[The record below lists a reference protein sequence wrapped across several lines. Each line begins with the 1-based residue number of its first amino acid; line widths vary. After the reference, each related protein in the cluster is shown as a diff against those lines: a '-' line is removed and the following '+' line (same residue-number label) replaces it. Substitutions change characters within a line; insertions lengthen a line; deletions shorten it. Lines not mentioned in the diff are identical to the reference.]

1 MKSNVNF
8 FTLFSKPSYFDTTT
22 EKGPIFTM
30 KVTFLG
36 TGTSQGVPVIAC
48 NCEVCRSSDHRD
60 NRLRTSTLIETADKT
75 IVVDSGP
82 DFRYQLLREKV
93 KDLDA
98 VLFTHEHKDHIAGLD
113 DIRPFNYLLHKVID
127 VYATERV
134 QTALKRE
141 FYYIFAETKYH
152 GLPQINLHTV
162 NNGEDFKIGETTII
176 PFEVMHHLL
185 PITGYRIGDF
195 TYITDAK
202 TISEQ
207 SFKKIKG
214 TKVLVIN
221 ALQKEPHISHFTLNE
236 AIEFA
241 QKVGA
246 EMTYLTHIS
255 HNLGLHTE
263 VERDLPANIRLA
275 YDGLSFE
282 C

>member
-1 MKSNVNF
+1 MK
-8 FTLFSKPSYFDTTT
+8 
-22 EKGPIFTM
+22 I
-30 KVTFLG
+30 TFLG

-48 NCEVCRSSDHRD
+48 NCEVCLSPDRKN
-60 NRLRTSTLIETADKT
+60 NRLRTSILVELADKT

-82 DFRYQLLREKV
+82 DFRYQLLRAQV

-127 VYATERV
+127 VYATDRV

-141 FYYIFAETKYH
+141 FYYIFADTKYH

-162 NNGEDFKIGETTII
+162 TNGENFQIGENTII

-202 TISEQ
+202 TISDQ
-207 SFKKIKG
+207 SFERIKG
-214 TKVLVIN
+214 TKILVIN
-221 ALQKEPHISHFTLNE
+221 ALQREPHISHFTLSE
-236 AIEFA
+236 AIAFA
-241 QKVGA
+241 EKVGA
-246 EMTYLTHIS
+246 ETTYITHIS
-255 HNLGLHTE
+255 HNLGLHEE
-263 VERDLPANIRLA
+263 VEKELPANIKLA
-275 YDGLSFE
+275 YDGLKIE
-282 C
+282 L

>member
-1 MKSNVNF
+1 MN
-8 FTLFSKPSYFDTTT
+8 
-22 EKGPIFTM
+22 
-30 KVTFLG
+30 VTFLG

-48 NCEVCRSSDHRD
+48 NCEVCQSDDKRD
-60 NRLRTSTLIETADKT
+60 NRLRTSVLIELSDKT
-75 IVVDSGP
+75 IVIDSGP

-141 FYYIFAETKYH
+141 FYYIFADTKYH

-162 NNGEDFKIGETTII
+162 TNGEDFEIGSYQVT

-202 TISEQ
+202 TIPEA
-207 SFKKIKG
+207 SFEKIKG
-214 TKVLVIN
+214 TKILVIN
-221 ALQKEPHISHFTLNE
+221 ALQKESHISHFTLDE
-236 AIEFA
+236 AISFA
-241 QKVGA
+241 KRVNA
-246 EMTYLTHIS
+246 ETTYLTHIS
-255 HNLGLHTE
+255 HNLGKHE
-263 VERDLPANIRLA
+263 DVERNLPPNIKLA
-275 YDGLSFE
+275 YDGLKVE
-282 C
+282 M